1 MARTVSALIGVS
13 GESVARAS
21 RRCDARRGGVRFD
34 ARALRRSAAVTIAAV
49 FFACGSRGSVSFF
62 TTQSA
67 ASAPAS
73 QPAARQQTQSQPAS
87 RPVVA
92 VKSRAELE
100 AEFAALLTDAVLDG
114 TWQAT
119 RVGAAMDEA
128 PLGPAM
134 KDRYT
139 ILAAHKAEADWWL
152 IQARIQYADQD
163 VVLPVRVRV
172 VWAGDTPVITVDETS
187 FPGLG
192 TYSARVLFHGPFYS
206 GVWKGGG
213 HGGVM
218 SGRVTRNGAAAEDD
232 GGERPG
238 DGESP

>member
-1 MARTVSALIGVS
+1 MLQALCACVALIVIADTGAKS
-13 GESVARAS
+13 ATPDRA
-21 RRCDARRGGVRFD
+21 A
-34 ARALRRSAAVTIAAV
+34 
-49 FFACGSRGSVSFF
+49 
-62 TTQSA
+62 QSA
-67 ASAPAS
+67 PGADP
-73 QPAARQQTQSQPAS
+73 QSQPAS
-87 RPVVA
+87 RRAVA
-92 VKSRAELE
+92 AKSRAELE
-100 AEFAALLTDAVLDG
+100 SEFAALLTNAVLDG

-119 RVGAAMDEA
+119 RVGAAMNDT

-139 ILAAHKAEADWWL
+139 ILAAHKAETDWWL
-152 IQARIQYADQD
+152 IQARIQYAEQD

-172 VWAGDTPVITVDETS
+172 VWAGDTPVITVDETN

-192 TYSARVLFHGPFYS
+192 TYSARVMFHGPFYC

-218 SGRVTRNGAAAEDD
+218 SGRVIRNGADLEDD

-238 DGESP
+238 DVDPP